1 MLSTNFLPQDPND
14 QADDDSGEDDN
25 QSRKEK
31 KDTILRVLMSRDFAI
46 TVREEADVVEVI
58 KGFSRE
64 FLMSETYLPIGSHI
78 VSVYPLIEYK
88 QVEQNQRKLS
98 EDEEMK
104 EPEARESSKV
114 RKIDLSKK

>member
-1 MLSTNFLPQDPND
+1 
-14 QADDDSGEDDN
+14 
-25 QSRKEK
+25 
-31 KDTILRVLMSRDFAI
+31 MSRDFAI

-64 FLMSETYLPIGSHI
+64 FLMSETYLPMVTHI
-78 VSVYPLIEYK
+78 VSAYPMIEYK
-88 QVEQNQRKLS
+88 QVEQNQRKQS

-114 RKIDLSKK
+114 RKIDLSKKSNKEHVQPKIYQMMQRKRLQRLSDVTEDLDY